1 MLEIHKI
8 LKWTTINAKIM
19 KTTQRADLEAILEVR
34 TKVAV
39 AIINRDLIQ
48 LSTEVVRTEY
58 LKMRDL

>member
-19 KTTQRADLEAILEVR
+19 KTTQRVDLEAILEVR

-48 LSTEVVRTEY
+48 LSTEVVRT
-58 LKMRDL
+58 